1 MAWRYKQLKNSPQ
14 IRTLFLF
21 RSQFIQKRKTS
32 RRVAKEAKG
41 GKMNPGMP
49 KGEAPKLFLGVHA
62 RLVFPDHRDEAAV
75 LDLMRRFSSATRFAY
90 QRLLE
95 GKTREELKRESGPLC
110 TLFGLNT
117 RYADGVIEKAQ
128 ATLDSAKE
136 LGQDPRKVVFGGRKL
151 FEQLKRK
158 HLSGKALLALKR
170 EWKEKRQG
178 LLYSRGDATK
188 KGNANLRLESR
199 DGALWL
205 RVNLGNGGYVQ
216 ALVQTAH
223 PQLNALRERVYASL
237 PYNVTLQLKEGKVY
251 AHFTWSEEL
260 PPPVHT
266 KANGVLGVDVNGDPY
281 HLALAVVSPDGN
293 LVRYLTLSLEG
304 VDSAPNKGA
313 KELLLW
319 RIAHQVVAV
328 AEEHGVAIATEKLKR
343 LRNSRRGDGSG
354 RHFRRKQHRFAYRSL
369 LAKVHSLARKRGVEV
384 LEVNPQD
391 TSTIGMLKYAPQLHL
406 SKDVAAAYVIGR
418 RALGFEE
425 KLPKGYRALLR
436 NKSFLAYTEGFYQSR
451 LQELQKLREAEG
463 NPYLRRRLSRD
474 IGKAKA
480 ALTLVS
486 SLQGSPGSRKGVT
499 EGRNPSGAHPWRVL
513 RVSLF
518 LPLLGLEVPRDLSPL
533 KPILH
538 GLWEGWKVGSGPHP
552 GGGPGCANVHFY

>member
-1 MAWRYKQLKNSPQ
+1 
-14 IRTLFLF
+14 
-21 RSQFIQKRKTS
+21 
-32 RRVAKEAKG
+32 
-41 GKMNPGMP
+41 MNLGMP
-49 KGEAPKLFLGVHA
+49 KGAAPKLYLGVHA
-62 RLVFPDHRDEAAV
+62 RLVFPDHRDEVAV

-95 GKTREELKRESGPLC
+95 GQDRKELKREDGPLC

-117 RYADGVIEKAQ
+117 RYADGAIEKAQ
-128 ATLDSAKE
+128 ATLDSARE

-151 FEQLKRK
+151 FEQLTRG

-170 EWKEKRQG
+170 AWKERRQG

-188 KGNANLRLESR
+188 KGNANLRLKPG

-205 RVNLGNGGYVQ
+205 RVNLGNGGYVRAQ
-216 ALVQTAH
+216 VRTSH
-223 PQLNALRERVYASL
+223 PQLKALLQRAYASL
-237 PYNVTLQLKEGKVY
+237 PYNVTIRLEDGKVY
-251 AHFTWSEEL
+251 AHFTWSEGL

-266 KANGVLGVDVNGDPY
+266 KANGVLGIDANGDPY

-293 LVRYLTLSLEG
+293 LKRHLTLSLEE
-304 VDSAPNKGA
+304 VDRAPNKGA

-319 RIAHQVVAV
+319 KVAHQVVAV

-343 LRNSRRGDGSG
+343 LSKSRRGDGSG
-354 RHFRRKQHRFAYRSL
+354 RPFRRKQHRFAYRSL
-369 LAKVHSLARKRGVEV
+369 LEKIHSLARKRGVEV
-384 LEVNPQD
+384 LEVGPQD

-406 SKDVAAAYVIGR
+406 SKDVAAALVIGR

-425 KLPKGYRALLR
+425 KLPKGYEALL
-436 NKSFLAYTEGFYQSR
+436 KDDAFLAHVHGFYGNR
-451 LQELQKLREAEG
+451 LQELQSLRGAEK
-463 NPYLRRRLSRD
+463 NPHLRRRLSRD
-474 IGKAKA
+474 MGKAKA

-499 EGRNPSGAHPWRVL
+499 KGRNPSGAHPWRVL
-513 RVSLF
+513 RVGLF

-538 GLWEGWKVGSGPHP
+538 LASLTHGSWEGWKVGSGPHP
-552 GGGPGCANVHFY
+552 GGGPVCTNVHFK

>member
-1 MAWRYKQLKNSPQ
+1 
-14 IRTLFLF
+14 
-21 RSQFIQKRKTS
+21 
-32 RRVAKEAKG
+32 
-41 GKMNPGMP
+41 MNPRMP
-49 KGEAPKLFLGVHA
+49 KGAAPKLYLGVHA
-62 RLVFPDHRDEAAV
+62 RLVFLKKEDEQAV

-90 QRLLE
+90 NRLLE
-95 GKTREELKRESGPLC
+95 GKDRKELKREDGPLC
-110 TLFGLNT
+110 TLFSLNT
-117 RYADGVIEKAQ
+117 RYADGAIEKAQ

-158 HLSGKALLALKR
+158 HLSGKNLLALKR

-178 LLYSRGDATK
+178 FLYSRGDAAK
-188 KGNANLRLESR
+188 KGNANLRLEPG

-205 RVNLGNGGYVQ
+205 RVNLGNGAYVR
-216 ALVQTAH
+216 ALVQTSH
-223 PQLNALRERVYASL
+223 PQLKALRERVYASL
-237 PYNVTLQLKEGKVY
+237 PYNAELTLKDGKLY
-251 AHFTWSEEL
+251 AHFTWSEAL

-266 KANGVLGVDVNGDPY
+266 KANGVLGIDVNADPY
-281 HLALAVVSPDGN
+281 HLALVVVSPDGN
-293 LVRYLTLSLEG
+293 LVRYLTLSLEE

-313 KELLLW
+313 KELALW
-319 RIAHQVVAV
+319 KVAHQVVAV
-328 AEEHGVAIATEKLKR
+328 AEEHGVAIATERLKY
-343 LRNSRRGDGSG
+343 LRKSRRGDGSG
-354 RHFRRKQHRFAYRSL
+354 RSFRRKQHRFAYRAL
-369 LAKVHSLARKRGVEV
+369 LEKIHSLARKRGVEV

-391 TSTIGMLKYAPQLHL
+391 TSTIGMLKYAPSLHL

-418 RALGFEE
+418 RALGYEE
-425 KLPKGYRALLR
+425 KLPKGYEVLLR
-436 NKSFLAYTEGFYQSR
+436 NDAFFAHVQGFYGSR
-451 LQELQKLREAEG
+451 LQELQKLKEAEG
-463 NPYLRRRLSRD
+463 SPYHRRRLSRD
-474 IGKAKA
+474 MGKAKA

-499 EGRNPSGAHPWRVL
+499 NGRNPSGAHPWRVL

-552 GGGPGCANVHFY
+552 GGGPGCANVRFY

>member
-1 MAWRYKQLKNSPQ
+1 
-14 IRTLFLF
+14 
-21 RSQFIQKRKTS
+21 
-32 RRVAKEAKG
+32 
-41 GKMNPGMP
+41 MP
-49 KGEAPKLFLGVHA
+49 KGKAPKLYIGVHA
-62 RLVFPDHRDEAAV
+62 RLVFLKKEDEQAV
-75 LDLMRRFSSATRFAY
+75 LDLMRRFSGAVRFAY

-95 GKTREELKRESGPLC
+95 GQDRKELKREDGPLC

-117 RYADGVIEKAQ
+117 RYADGAIEKAQ

-151 FEQLKRK
+151 FEQLKRR
-158 HLSGKALLALKR
+158 HLLGKARERLRR
-170 EWKEKRQG
+170 EWKERRQG

-188 KGNANLRLESR
+188 KGNANLRLEPQG
-199 DGALWL
+199 DALWL
-205 RVNLGNGGYVQ
+205 RVNLGNGAHVQ
-216 ALVQTAH
+216 ALVKTAH

-237 PYNVTLQLKEGKVY
+237 PYNVTLQLKEGKFY
-251 AHFTWSEEL
+251 AHFTWSEGL

-266 KANGVLGVDVNGDPY
+266 EANGVLGIDVNGDPY

-293 LVRYLTLSLEG
+293 LMRYLTLSLEE
-304 VDSAPNKGA
+304 VDRAPNKGT
-313 KELLLW
+313 KELLFW
-319 RIAHQVVAV
+319 KVAHQVVAV
-328 AEEHGVAIATEKLKR
+328 AEEHGVAIATERLKR
-343 LRNSRRGDGSG
+343 LRKSRRGDGSG
-354 RHFRRKQHRFAYRSL
+354 RAFRHKQDRFAYRSL

-391 TSTIGMLKYAPQLHL
+391 TSTIGTLKYAPQLHL

-425 KLPKGYRALLR
+425 KLPKGYRALLQ
-436 NKSFLAYTEGFYQSR
+436 NKSFFAYTEGFYQSR
-451 LQELQKLREAEG
+451 LQELQKLREAEK
-463 NPYLRRRLSRD
+463 NPHLRRRLSRD
-474 IGKAKA
+474 MGKAKA

-486 SLQGSPGSRKGVT
+486 SLQGLSGSRKGVT
-499 EGRNPSGAHPWRVL
+499 KGRNPSGAHPWRVL
-513 RVSLF
+513 RVGLF

-538 GLWEGWKVGSGPHP
+538 GSWEGWKVDSGPHP

>member
-1 MAWRYKQLKNSPQ
+1 
-14 IRTLFLF
+14 
-21 RSQFIQKRKTS
+21 
-32 RRVAKEAKG
+32 
-41 GKMNPGMP
+41 MNPRMP

-62 RLVFPDHRDEAAV
+62 RLVFLKEEDERAV

-90 QRLLE
+90 NRLLE
-95 GKTREELKRESGPLC
+95 GQDRKELKREDGPLC

-117 RYADGVIEKAQ
+117 RYADGAIEKAQ
-128 ATLDSAKE
+128 AALDSARE

-158 HLSGKALLALKR
+158 HLSGKARERLRR

-178 LLYSRGDATK
+178 FLYSRGDATK
-188 KGNANLRLESR
+188 KGNANLRLEPG

-205 RVNLGNGGYVQ
+205 RVNLGNGAYVR
-216 ALVQTAH
+216 ALVRTSH
-223 PQLNALRERVYASL
+223 PQLKALLQRAYASL
-237 PYNVTLQLKEGKVY
+237 PYNVTIQLEDGKVY
-251 AHFTWSEEL
+251 AHFTWSEGL

-266 KANGVLGVDVNGDPY
+266 KANGVLGIDANGDPY

-293 LVRYLTLSLEG
+293 LIRHLTLSLEE
-304 VDSAPNKGA
+304 VDRVPNKGA
-313 KELLLW
+313 RELLLW
-319 RIAHQVVAV
+319 KIAHQVVAV
-328 AEEHGVAIATEKLKR
+328 AEEHSVAVATERLKY
-343 LRNSRRGDGSG
+343 LRKSKRGDGSG
-354 RHFRRKQHRFAYRSL
+354 RHFRRNQHRFAYRAL
-369 LAKVHSLARKRGVEV
+369 LEKIHSLARKRGVEV

-391 TSTIGMLKYAPQLHL
+391 TSTIGMLKYAPELSL

-425 KLPKGYRALLR
+425 KLPKGYEALL
-436 NKSFLAYTEGFYQSR
+436 NDGAFLAHVQGFYGDR
-451 LQELQKLREAEG
+451 LQELQKLREAEK
-463 NPYLRRRLSRD
+463 NPHLRRKLSRD
-474 IGKAKA
+474 MGKAKA

-513 RVSLF
+513 RVGLF

-533 KPILH
+533 KPILNLASLTH
-538 GLWEGWKVGSGPHP
+538 GSWEGWKVGPGPHP
-552 GGGPGCANVHFY
+552 GGGPECAIVHFY